1 MLTQSQ
7 VREFRE
13 NGFVVL
19 KSFYD
24 LNHDLEPILWHIY
37 QLIGALIE
45 REKLAI
51 ERPTFSIEHFDC
63 GFLELV
69 RHDRDLGGVVY
80 DAVKQIPGFVRLLS
94 SLKHE
99 RLYRDLFCSEL
110 PGIVQG
116 GQGIRIDIPFE
127 QRFLSPWHQEYLS
140 HLRSEVGVACW
151 APLTPI
157 TPEMGP
163 VEICAGSH
171 KENVFPVRFDDLDNP
186 EKRDPYSMRIDREA
200 EIVSRFSRVAPCLEL
215 GDLLL
220 TDWLVLH
227 RSGSNVSGRCR
238 WSMQIRYFSFDN
250 KPAIDRNWAGSFASG
265 VDVKSIHPELVLN

>member
-99 RLYRDLFCSEL
+99 QLPRSFCSNA
-110 PGIVQG
+110 GIVQG

-127 QRFLSPWHQEYLS
+127 QRFLSPWHQEYES
-140 HLRSEVGVACW
+140 PS
-151 APLTPI
+151 
-157 TPEMGP
+157 
-163 VEICAGSH
+163 
-171 KENVFPVRFDDLDNP
+171 
-186 EKRDPYSMRIDREA
+186 
-200 EIVSRFSRVAPCLEL
+200 
-215 GDLLL
+215 
-220 TDWLVLH
+220 
-227 RSGSNVSGRCR
+227 
-238 WSMQIRYFSFDN
+238 
-250 KPAIDRNWAGSFASG
+250 
-265 VDVKSIHPELVLN
+265 